1 MKVSYGCM
9 RNLESIV
16 NSHNKKILEN
26 KRKLQL
32 GQCNCRVKDNCPLQ
46 GHCLTDNLLYKA
58 SLSANL
64 PNYGTKV
71 YKGISHHPFKLQYN
85 NHKKAFNI
93 EKYKN
98 DCELSKE
105 VWRIKD
111 KGGTFEIKW
120 EILQQLNS
128 YSPTS
133 KRCALCMAEKLSI
146 IQHEGDNLLN
156 KRTEIVAPCKHKWKY
171 KLASA

>member
-1 MKVSYGCM
+1 MG
-9 RNLESIV
+9 
-16 NSHNKKILEN
+16 NS
-26 KRKLQL
+26 
-32 GQCNCRVKDNCPLQ
+32 
-46 GHCLTDNLLYKA
+46 
-58 SLSANL
+58 SA
-64 PNYGTKV
+64 
-71 YKGISHHPFKLQYN
+71 IEQF

-93 EKYKN
+93 EKYRN

-111 KGGTFEIKW
+111 KGGTFLIKW
-120 EILQQLNS
+120 DILQQLNS

-156 KRTEIVAPCKHKWKY
+156 KRTEIISKCRHRNKFMLKKTSN
-171 KLASA
+171 KEKDDIT